1 MGEADKP
8 GPPFQ
13 PQWFI
18 SQERP
23 NPQTQIS
30 ARWGRVLVTPQVET
44 RPWGQERREPGLA
57 PSAYQAAG
65 VSWTYQKQ
73 LQQGSKYQMNSVAG
87 PQGWRTGPTPT
98 QHINNVARGVPRHD
112 GQPSLTMWPLR
123 GMQLPPKNNSNIYR
137 DMIKRCKHGDAC
149 WWKDRY
155 CPFGHPEE
163 TKFNQTSRSQAS
175 GKAGKNRVG
184 VQPQQDGW
192 TPLRSPGCGYQVGGP
207 HLYLQRVAK
216 GANQPTSHGHRSE
229 HEGLDTTA
237 PVGRG
242 GEPDGDTTPA
252 RRIATSAKSWLRQS
266 GWRTK
271 PILAESRQ
279 GRERGGG

>member
-1 MGEADKP
+1 M
-8 GPPFQ
+8 
-13 PQWFI
+13 
-18 SQERP
+18 
-23 NPQTQIS
+23 
-30 ARWGRVLVTPQVET
+30 VTPQVET

-65 VSWTYQKQ
+65 VSWPYQKQ
-73 LQQGSKYQMNSVAG
+73 LQQGKYQMNSVAG
-87 PQGWRTGPTPT
+87 PQGWRTGPTST

-163 TKFNQTSRSQAS
+163 TKFDQTSRSQAS

-184 VQPQQDGW
+184 AQPQQDGW
-192 TPLRSPGCGYQVGGP
+192 TPLRSPGCGYQVEDHTCTCRGLLREGEGEGEGEGG
-207 HLYLQRVAK
+207 K
-216 GANQPTSHGHRSE
+216 PTNLPCS
-229 HEGLDTTA
+229 
-237 PVGRG
+237 P
-242 GEPDGDTTPA
+242 
-252 RRIATSAKSWLRQS
+252 Q
-266 GWRTK
+266 
-271 PILAESRQ
+271 
-279 GRERGGG
+279 